1 MLDESEC
8 NNEINSNCFTN
19 ENNNSQTDV
28 IILNQLPSEI
38 ENIEIQT
45 IISNPN
51 DTESLLNSND
61 IKECKIEEKQSNNT
75 IFISTSIIVDNLKGK
90 KDFFSEE
97 ICKKLIKIKY
107 DEKKLF
113 EKYLSLIKKENDDFL
128 LKNITVNLEVLKK
141 NIRVLVKRKYYI
153 FSIQKN
159 EFILQYY
166 DIVAKIQK
174 KKQQNYRLIQKEID
188 LEFLP
193 FFNKFI
199 NWKVKD
205 FFEIIDNFDLNKMKN
220 FVIELKN
227 INFKSL
233 TINGEFEKIN
243 EFTLYF
249 IQNENEFFI
258 KLLEKLI
265 NLLNQN

>member
-1 MLDESEC
+1 M
-8 NNEINSNCFTN
+8 
-19 ENNNSQTDV
+19 
-28 IILNQLPSEI
+28 
-38 ENIEIQT
+38 
-45 IISNPN
+45 
-51 DTESLLNSND
+51 
-61 IKECKIEEKQSNNT
+61 
-75 IFISTSIIVDNLKGK
+75 
-90 KDFFSEE
+90 
-97 ICKKLIKIKY
+97 
-107 DEKKLF
+107 
-113 EKYLSLIKKENDDFL
+113 
-128 LKNITVNLEVLKK
+128 
-141 NIRVLVKRKYYI
+141 
-153 FSIQKN
+153 
-159 EFILQYY
+159 QYY

-220 FVIELKN
+220 FLIELKN